1 MNYLEHPA
9 RMQAM
14 FPSLKP
20 LPRNL
25 KYMRMIN
32 KLTQL
37 GLATKSGVSLMTIER
52 IEHEDHYPTVTILI
66 ILAKALNCTV
76 SELLEGVE

>member
-14 FPSLKP
+14 FPTLKP

-32 KLTQL
+32 NLKQL
-37 GLATKSGVSLMTIER
+37 ELAIKSGVSLMTIER
-52 IEHEDHYPTVTILI
+52 IEHEDHYPTITVLI
-66 ILAKALNCTV
+66 AIARACKCTP
-76 SELLEGVE
+76 SELLKGVE